1 MKGAFLVRC
10 TLVGT
15 PRQPLET
22 QQSGVQQLHL

>member
-10 TLVGT
+10 TLESL
-15 PRQPLET
+15 PQKSPET